1 MPKATISSTPVRK
14 DLETLPEGFV
24 SLRQLSYGEW
34 LKRQDIAIAM
44 AISDG
49 EGGKAEG
56 VMKSAQGAVA
66 QYEFAN
72 VIVDHNLEGDDEKL
86 LNFKTDGLQ
95 RLEPRIGAEIAKLIA
110 EMHEF
115 DLGN

>member
-14 DLETLPEGFV
+14 DLKTLEGGFV

-34 LKRQDIAIAM
+34 LKRQDIALAM

-49 EGGKAEG
+49 ENGKAEG
-56 VMKSAQGAVA
+56 VMKSAQGEVA
-66 QYEFAN
+66 KFEFAN
-72 VIVDHNLEGDDEKL
+72 VIVDHNLEGDGDTKL
-86 LNFKTDGLQ
+86 DFKANGLQ
-95 RLEPRIGAEIAKLIA
+95 QLDPRVGAEIAKLIA